1 MRRVWDAVG
10 LGVFAAGFGVAA
22 TLPAP
27 SDLAGCF
34 SVEGPAGSPVAIIRA
49 EAGGWRGDFTSA
61 AGTRRN
67 VALDPDLYSTRVL
80 LEANGRF
87 MAVRQA
93 FTVTASLTSRS
104 DILAAV
110 ATPLAAPDRPDG
122 GPASYVYWAL
132 DDDLLAA
139 WKVACPTTE

>member
-1 MRRVWDAVG
+1 MRRFWDAVG

-22 TLPAP
+22 TLAAP

-34 SVEGPAGSPVAIIRA
+34 AVEGPAGPPVAVIRA

-67 VALDPDLYSTRVL
+67 VALDPDLYSTRVM
-80 LEANGRF
+80 LEANGPF

-93 FTVTASLTSRS
+93 FTVAASLTSRS
-104 DILAAV
+104 DIVAAV
-110 ATPLAAPDRPDG
+110 ATPLMPPGRPDW
-122 GPASYVYWAL
+122 GPAPYVYWAL

-139 WKVACPTTE
+139 WKVPCPS